1 MGVCTKREVRSGEG
15 RHGEMYVIIIN
26 AIEKAGV
33 RDGGGQWSSV
43 LCRIV
48 REDFPEKETF

>member
-1 MGVCTKREVRSGEG
+1 MSGEG